1 MLLLRY
7 IPFLLLPLWAAG
19 AEWNMVAIRDLY
31 YQAAA
36 SKADSDKFKA
46 ALNAI
51 PNPNTSIKGY
61 IAVSH
66 MIEAKHLFNPTSKLS
81 AFNNGKT
88 LLENTIKNDPENL
101 ELRFLRIGVQTNTP
115 SFLGYS
121 SQIEGDK
128 KMILSKYALLT
139 DADLKRRV
147 RDFMLTAGICTEAEK
162 QLLNP

>member
-1 MLLLRY
+1 MVLLRY
-7 IPFLLLPLWAAG
+7 IPLLLLPLLAAG
-19 AEWNMVAIRDLY
+19 AEWNMVTIRNLY

-66 MIEAKHLFNPTSKLS
+66 MIEAKHLFNPSSKLS

-88 LLENTIKNDPENL
+88 QLENMIKSDPENL

-121 SQIEGDK
+121 SQIQTDK
-128 KMILSKYALLT
+128 KIILSKYATHT
-139 DADLKRRV
+139 DADLKRRI
-147 RDFMLTAGICTEAEK
+147 REFMLTSGICTEEEK